1 MEDRKHLEGGCTYG
15 YNNTKTK
22 RGSSSDKKAELIK
35 DVQKDVK
42 PAQKFLNKFNN
53 DWVMNF
59 AGIMAYNLMLAIFP
73 IAIAILGIT
82 GLILGGNPVLEHNI
96 ITQAGKIAGLG
107 NLVTLADAQLKKDG
121 GILVIIAILTAVFGG
136 SRLFVTLEGILD
148 LLYRVR
154 PRPVIRQNIVAIAML
169 LLFVILIPIM
179 VTVSIIP
186 TIFSNLLNNPT
197 LKGVP
202 ILGTITGGV
211 GGIILVDIVSALVGL
226 LAAFILFESIYFV
239 VPNQKISWRNSW
251 KGAIVAAALLEIFL
265 LAFPFYTKFFLRGYA
280 GQIGLVII
288 LLIFFYYFAVILLL
302 GAEVNAFFSEKVQPL
317 PNDLV
322 TFVST
327 MGGKLNR
334 DIPEAESDAHVNT
347 RPTDSADK
355 AHVSDELQHEEKVQ
369 TRNKHVQHQ
378 IASAA
383 RSNDEAR
390 DAAKER
396 KKQAQGSG
404 KLTAILSAVAGTALA
419 FLFQILQVRHHGK

>member
-1 MEDRKHLEGGCTYG
+1 MAAAAQKK
-15 YNNTKTK
+15 NV
-22 RGSSSDKKAELIK
+22 GSSSNSKAELIK
-35 DVQKDVK
+35 DVQKDTK
-42 PAQKFLNKFNN
+42 PIQKFINKFNN

-82 GLILGGNPVLEHNI
+82 GLILNGNPILEHNI

-107 NLVTLADAQLKKDG
+107 NLVTLADSQLKKDG

-154 PRPVIRQNIVAIAML
+154 PRTIIRQNLVAIGML

-186 TIFSNLLNNPT
+186 SVFSNLLKNPT
-197 LKGVP
+197 VKSVP
-202 ILGTITGGV
+202 ILGTITSGV
-211 GGIILVDIVSALVGL
+211 GGIILADIVLALVGL
-226 LAAFILFESIYFV
+226 LVAFILFEAIYFV

-251 KGAIVAAALLEIFL
+251 KGAIAAAALLEIFL

-280 GQIGLVII
+280 GQIGLIII

-302 GAEVNAFFSEKVQPL
+302 GAEVNAYFSENVQPL

-334 DIPEAESDAHVNT
+334 DIPAAESDAHTNT
-347 RPTDSADK
+347 KPTDSADK
-355 AHVSDELQHEEKVQ
+355 AHVSDELQQEEKVQ
-369 TRNKHVQHQ
+369 TRNKHIQHQ

-383 RSNDEAR
+383 RSNDDAR

-404 KLTAILSAVAGTALA
+404 KLTTVLSAVAGTALA
-419 FLFQILQVRHHGK
+419 FLFQMLQLRQHKK

>member
-1 MEDRKHLEGGCTYG
+1 MATTTQKQND
-15 YNNTKTK
+15 
-22 RGSSSDKKAELIK
+22 GSSSDKKAELIK
-35 DVQKDVK
+35 DVQKDTR
-42 PAQKFLNKFNN
+42 PIQKFINKFNN

-73 IAIAILGIT
+73 IAIALLGIT

-107 NLVTLADAQLKKDG
+107 NLVTLAAAQLKKDA
-121 GILVIIAILTAVFGG
+121 GILLIISILISIFGG

-148 LLYRVR
+148 ILYRVR
-154 PRPVIRQNIVAIAML
+154 PRPVIRQNLIAIGML
-169 LLFVILIPIM
+169 ILFIILIP
-179 VTVSIIP
+179 
-186 TIFSNLLNNPT
+186 LLIVASAVPSFFAALLSSPT
-197 LKGVP
+197 LKSIPV
-202 ILGTITGGV
+202 LSTLTSGV
-211 GGIILVDIVSALVGL
+211 GGLILVGIVSIAVGL
-226 LAAFILFESIYFV
+226 LIAFILFESIYFV

-251 KGAIVAAALLEIFL
+251 KGALAAAALLEIFL
-265 LAFPFYTKFFLRGYA
+265 VAFPFYTTHFLGGYA
-280 GQIGLVII
+280 GQVGLIII
-288 LLIFFYYFAVILLL
+288 LLVFFYYFAVILLL

-334 DIPEAESDAHVNT
+334 DIPDAESDTHVNT
-347 RPTDSADK
+347 HPTDSADK

-369 TRNKHVQHQ
+369 TKNERIQHQ

-390 DAAKER
+390 DAARER

-404 KLTAILSAVAGTALA
+404 RLTAILSAVAGTALA

>member
-1 MEDRKHLEGGCTYG
+1 M
-15 YNNTKTK
+15 
-22 RGSSSDKKAELIK
+22 
-35 DVQKDVK
+35 
-42 PAQKFLNKFNN
+42 
-53 DWVMNF
+53 
-59 AGIMAYNLMLAIFP
+59 
-73 IAIAILGIT
+73 
-82 GLILGGNPVLEHNI
+82 
-96 ITQAGKIAGLG
+96 
-107 NLVTLADAQLKKDG
+107 
-121 GILVIIAILTAVFGG
+121 
-136 SRLFVTLEGILD
+136 
-148 LLYRVR
+148 
-154 PRPVIRQNIVAIAML
+154 
-169 LLFVILIPIM
+169 
-179 VTVSIIP
+179 
-186 TIFSNLLNNPT
+186 LNNPT
-197 LKGVP
+197 LKSVP
-202 ILGTITGGV
+202 VLGTITGGV

-226 LAAFILFESIYFV
+226 LVAFILFESIYFV

-334 DIPEAESDAHVNT
+334 DIPQAESDAHVNT

>member
-1 MEDRKHLEGGCTYG
+1 MRWKIESTWKEDVFMATTQKQ
-15 YNNTKTK
+15 ND
-22 RGSSSDKKAELIK
+22 GSSSDKKAELIK

-73 IAIAILGIT
+73 IVIAILGIT

-107 NLVTLADAQLKKDG
+107 NLVVLAATQLKNDG
-121 GILVIIAILTAVFGG
+121 GILVIIAILFAVFGG

-154 PRPVIRQNIVAIAML
+154 PRPIIRQNLIAIGML

-186 TIFSNLLNNPT
+186 TVFSNLLNNPT
-197 LKGVP
+197 LKSVP

-239 VPNQKISWRNSW
+239 VPNSW

-334 DIPEAESDAHVNT
+334 DIPEAESDTHVNT
-347 RPTDSADK
+347 HPTDSADK
-355 AHVSDELQHEEKVQ
+355 AHVSDELQGEEKVQ
-369 TRNKHVQHQ
+369 TKNKHIQHQ

-383 RSNDEAR
+383 RSNDKAR
-390 DAAKER
+390 DATKER
-396 KKQAQGSG
+396 KKQAQSSG

>member
-1 MEDRKHLEGGCTYG
+1 MAAAAQKK
-15 YNNTKTK
+15 NV
-22 RGSSSDKKAELIK
+22 GSSSDTKPELVK

-82 GLILGGNPVLEHNI
+82 GLILSGDPTFKASI
-96 ITQAGKIAGLG
+96 IHQAGKIAGLG
-107 NLVTLADAQLKKDG
+107 SLVQLAADQLGRDG

-154 PRPVIRQNIVAIAML
+154 PRPIIRQNIVAVAML
-169 LLFVILIPIM
+169 ILFIILIPIM
-179 VTVSIIP
+179 VVASAVP
-186 TIFSNLLNNPT
+186 SFFVVLLNSPT
-197 LKGVP
+197 LKSIPVLSTLTSGIGGL
-202 ILGTITGGV
+202 ILGG
-211 GGIILVDIVSALVGL
+211 LVSALVGL
-226 LAAFILFESIYFV
+226 LLAFILFEVIYFV

-251 KGAIVAAALLEIFL
+251 KGAIVAAILLEIFL
-265 LAFPFYTKFFLRGYA
+265 VAFPFYTTHFLRGYA
-280 GQIGLVII
+280 GQVGLIII
-288 LLIFFYYFAVILLL
+288 LLVFFYYFAVILLL
-302 GAEVNAFFSEKVQPL
+302 GAEVNAYFSEKVQPL

-334 DIPEAESDAHVNT
+334 DIPEAESDTHVNP
-347 RPTDSADK
+347 RPTDSADR

-369 TRNKHVQHQ
+369 TKNKHIQHQ

-383 RSNDEAR
+383 QRNDQDR
-390 DAAKER
+390 AATKER
-396 KKQAQGSG
+396 KKQAQGSN
-404 KLTAILSAVAGTALA
+404 KMMAVLSAVAGTALA
-419 FLFQILQVRHHGK
+419 FIFQILSLRHHGK